1 MVRPDIDVLGLTYR
15 DAIHQECQG
24 SIRRHFQN
32 EKSYARIMVIIS
44 QQTKSSETLYVY
56 TNRIFLKQISVLLDI
71 CFRNRKCISLIPVRT
86 VWLLVPS
93 MIGIWS
99 IEEIIQ
105 GRAQGAEKRRIL

>member
-1 MVRPDIDVLGLTYR
+1 
-15 DAIHQECQG
+15 
-24 SIRRHFQN
+24 
-32 EKSYARIMVIIS
+32 MVIIS